1 MGSSQW
7 ACCARLA
14 SPMRQ
19 LGLGVLR
26 ASAMDSSVAVGPL
39 PRILR
44 AFSTAGSRNRARAP
58 APKRVVQKLE
68 DPCRARAFRAR
79 VIWKSVEILV
89 PKSGTESVP
98 QIGATMALSLT
109 KAYVCVKSGSGTGN
123 AKRPRFRY
131 QKLERRAQNSGTST
145 QISGRGWQCLRD
157 PRSKLLP

>member
-1 MGSSQW
+1 MSPESECEDIRFLRAPCILGGHMRSSQW
-7 ACCARLA
+7 ACCAKLA
-14 SPMRQ
+14 SPIWQ

-44 AFSTAGSRNRARAP
+44 AFSTTGSRNRARAP

-89 PKSGTESVP
+89 PKSGTKSVP
-98 QIGATMALSLT
+98 QIGATIALSLT
-109 KAYVCVKSGSGTGN
+109 KLYVCVKIG
-123 AKRPRFRY
+123 
-131 QKLERRAQNSGTST
+131 AQN
-145 QISGRGWQCLRD
+145 W
-157 PRSKLLP
+157 